1 MNLKE
6 LKTKNITEINKLIKD
21 LRLDLESIATN
32 VLQQKEKNVK
42 KGSFIKKDIARL
54 KTLLNQKI
62 KEESNKNA

>member
-32 VLQQKEKNVK
+32 VLQQKEKC
-42 KGSFIKKDIARL
+42 
-54 KTLLNQKI
+54 
-62 KEESNKNA
+62 

>member
-42 KGSFIKKDIARL
+42 KCSFIKKDIARI

>member
-54 KTLLNQKI
+54 KTLLNQRI